1 MKKLQTVSILFTL
14 LTISVIP
21 VAYGEPEAEPMLKL
35 DIPRM
40 AAPKAP
46 LKGSVQQNFTPPATT
61 PPKPLNGQ
69 ATDASKPLSGKATGT
84 GGKGGIGGLF
94 KRKPKL
100 DAELKQTVL
109 DAQAQLGIGIIG
121 VKFVMALG
129 RPPVINHVFPGTPAF
144 EQGLKADDIIVAVDG
159 VPTFGLTKDEVF
171 NMIVGTPNTPVSIS
185 VRHNQDF
192 RVCKM
197 IRMDF
202 NDIKDP
208 RIRRDYQSM

>member
-1 MKKLQTVSILFTL
+1 MKKLQTVPILLTL

-21 VAYGEPEAEPMLKL
+21 VADCEPEAEPMLKL

-46 LKGSVQQNFTPPATT
+46 LKGSVQQNVAPPI
-61 PPKPLNGQ
+61 PVSPVKPLNGG
-69 ATDASKPLSGKATGT
+69 ATDSSKPLNGKANA
-84 GGKGGIGGLF
+84 GGKGLGGLF

-100 DAELKQTVL
+100 DAEAKQTVL

>member
-1 MKKLQTVSILFTL
+1 MKKLQTVPIALAVLSL
-14 LTISVIP
+14 SVIP
-21 VAYGEPEAEPMLKL
+21 VALSEPEAEPMLKL
-35 DIPRM
+35 DVPKL
-40 AAPKAP
+40 AAPKPP
-46 LKGSVQQNFTPPATT
+46 LKGGVQQTVTPP
-61 PPKPLNGQ
+61 PPAPAKPLNGG
-69 ATDASKPLSGKATGT
+69 TSDSSKTLNGKSKANGL
-84 GGKGGIGGLF
+84 GGLF

-100 DAELKQTVL
+100 DAETKQDML
-109 DAQAQLGIGIIG
+109 NAQAQLGIGIIG

-129 RPPVINHVFPGTPAF
+129 RPPVINRVFPGTPAF
-144 EQGLKADDIIVAVDG
+144 EQGLKTDDIIVAVDG

-208 RIRRDYQSM
+208 RVRRDYQSM

>member
-1 MKKLQTVSILFTL
+1 MKKLQTVPIL
-14 LTISVIP
+14 LTVLSISVIP
-21 VAYGEPEAEPMLKL
+21 VALSEPEAEPMLKL
-35 DIPRM
+35 DVPRM
-40 AAPKAP
+40 AAPKPP
-46 LKGSVQQNFTPPATT
+46 LKGSVQQTVTPTPPA
-61 PPKPLNGQ
+61 PAKPLNG
-69 ATDASKPLSGKATGT
+69 AASDSSKTLNGKTST
-84 GGKGGIGGLF
+84 KSLGGLF

-100 DAELKQTVL
+100 DVETKQDVL
-109 DAQAQLGIGIIG
+109 NAQAQLGIGIIG

-129 RPPVINHVFPGTPAF
+129 RPPVINRVFPGTPAF
-144 EQGLKADDIIVAVDG
+144 EQGLKTDDIIVAVDG

-202 NDIKDP
+202 NEIKDP